1 MSAGRPAPRRIRVG
15 HIRVSGGGG
24 GGGGA
29 AGDAALVSV
38 ARTGRGMWRATAGP
52 RLRLFNGNH
61 VRIYIYI

>member
-1 MSAGRPAPRRIRVG
+1 MSAGRPVPRRIRVG
-15 HIRVSGGGG
+15 RIRVLGGG